1 MNKESSDD
9 ESDLGS
15 HGNDTLSVV
24 ENLESSTSEV
34 PNNLGMQALNH
45 TGKNNNDSNS
55 ATTEATE
62 STTAAATAYTTLSNT
77 ADFTTDDSAAT
88 LSEYSAATIPVI
100 RRKKHATSANAAA
113 TRRKNLLE

>member
-34 PNNLGMQALNH
+34 PNNLGMQALNY
-45 TGKNNNDSNS
+45 TGASNNDSNS
-55 ATTEATE
+55 ATTEATV
-62 STTAAATAYTTLSNT
+62 STTSATTASTTLSNT
-77 ADFTTDDSAAT
+77 ADFTTDDSTAT
-88 LSEYSAATIPVI
+88 LSEYSPATIPVI
-100 RRKKHATSANAAA
+100 TRIKHAKSANAAV